1 MRSILF
7 SPLLIVFLL
16 LGAGCA
22 NMAPQQPGAM
32 RGAAQMEKQ
41 QAELAAE
48 VQHLRDSVLLLEGWL
63 REQQQITEELRRTI
77 VAQNVTS
84 LGDKAASVPPAT
96 SYAPTPSETPAAGSP
111 TDIYLHAFA
120 NYASGRFEQA
130 AQGFENFLRV
140 FPGSE
145 QAGNARYWLGECYY
159 ALGNYSKAVDA
170 FRKVSE
176 QDPQGSK
183 TPDALLK
190 MASALDRM
198 QEPEQA
204 RRTLQILQDRYPGS
218 AAARTSLEQR

>member
-1 MRSILF
+1 MRLILF
-7 SPLLIVFLL
+7 SPLLVVLL
-16 LGAGCA
+16 LFGAGCA
-22 NMAPQQPGAM
+22 NVAPQQQGAM
-32 RGAAQMEKQ
+32 RGAVQMENE
-41 QAELAAE
+41 QAELVLE
-48 VQHLRDSVLLLEGWL
+48 MQRLRDSVLVLEGRL

-84 LGDKAASVPPAT
+84 LGDKAASLPSA
-96 SYAPTPSETPAAGSP
+96 SGASLSSETSAAGSP

-130 AQGFENFLRV
+130 AQGFENFLRI
-140 FPGSE
+140 FPGSD

-159 ALGNYSKAVDA
+159 ALGHFSQAVDV

-190 MASALDRM
+190 MASALE
-198 QEPEQA
+198 QIEEPEQA
-204 RRTLQILQDRYPGS
+204 RRTLQTLQERYPKSS
-218 AAARTSLEQR
+218 AARASMEKH